1 MRIKKIE
8 KNHVFSNQNGEHIAG
23 YLIHLNK
30 NKTK

>member
-1 MRIKKIE
+1 MRIKKIV
-8 KNHVFSNQNGEHIAG
+8 KNHAFLNWNGEHIVD

>member
-1 MRIKKIE
+1 MRFFKNS
-8 KNHVFSNQNGEHIAG
+8 KNHVFLNQNGEHIAG